1 LQACNIV
8 IDNQTNKVVQT
19 YHVKALMKGLI
30 ISTSILMALDSFFMM
45 LFSLIKGKSLA
56 SLVSKFK
63 LPNNRMVYAIVA
75 INMIDLLIITTCSL
89 FYYYQTFYK
98 ISGLNSQVDEST
110 RQSAIYYMILCIF
123 ILIIPANGIP
133 SVFAIICKLI
143 TNHLNQLSV
152 NFISSRLF
160 AKSDTQRLVQLRYKL
175 MELAQDL
182 RDLERIFSP
191 NILLS
196 MSISIL
202 LSMAHICI
210 ISVIDKPAFYI
221 ASILMVIICIIKI
234 QVNCY
239 FGQEIVKYFEHLAN
253 ILEVESIERR
263 WKVEELVQYQSII
276 SMRPNMMLKAS
287 GFIDLKNISAATL
300 ALFVLQYAVIL
311 IQTESQVK

>member
-1 LQACNIV
+1 
-8 IDNQTNKVVQT
+8 
-19 YHVKALMKGLI
+19 MKGLM
-30 ISTSILMALDSFFMM
+30 ISSGILMSLDSFFMM

-75 INMIDLLIITTCSL
+75 INMIDLLIITICSL
-89 FYYYQTFYK
+89 FYYYQTFYE
-98 ISGLNSQVDEST
+98 ISGLNSQVDKSI
-110 RQSAIYYMILCIF
+110 RQSAIYYMILNIF
-123 ILIIPANGIP
+123 IQVIPANGIP
-133 SVFAIICKLI
+133 SLFAIICKLI
-143 TNHLNQLSV
+143 ANHLNQLSV

-160 AKSDTQRLVQLRYKL
+160 AKSDTQRLVELRYKL
-175 MELAQDL
+175 MELTDDL
-182 RDLERIFSP
+182 KHLESLFSP
-191 NILLS
+191 SILLS
-196 MSISIL
+196 ISISIL

-210 ISVIDKPAFYI
+210 ISVIDEPAFYI
-221 ASILMVIICIIKI
+221 ASILMVIMCIIKI
-234 QVNCY
+234 QVYCY

-276 SMRPNMMLKAS
+276 SMRPNMILKAS